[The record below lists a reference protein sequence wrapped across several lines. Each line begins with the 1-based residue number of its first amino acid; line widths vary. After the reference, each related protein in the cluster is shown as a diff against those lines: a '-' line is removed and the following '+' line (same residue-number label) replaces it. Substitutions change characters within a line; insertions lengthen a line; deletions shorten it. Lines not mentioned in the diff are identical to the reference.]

1 MSPSSIGAPSA
12 VPLLQRL
19 GWIAAVFLMLI
30 ALLAP
35 ALWNG
40 FPLLFA
46 DTGGY
51 LARPFER
58 TLLLGRSALYG
69 TFLASGMRLDFWP
82 VILIQTAATLWVILL
97 TLRVNR
103 LARPILACVVV
114 MLLALLTSLPWYVS
128 QLMPD
133 VFAPVAILCLY
144 LLAFA
149 PDRLHTYETAGIA
162 ALIAISM
169 AFHMAIIGLVVVLLA
184 ALFATKALR
193 LLHPRLGLPLLVV
206 LIGIGLAP
214 LSNLAITG
222 RFAFTP
228 GGTHF
233 VFARLL
239 QDGII
244 GRYVK
249 EQCPREDRRIC
260 AYADQLPPNADG
272 WLWGWDGPFHRLG
285 GWEGGYDNEARQ
297 IVLDTLRL
305 YPADHLKSA
314 LAATLAQLVSFRTG
328 EGVNA
333 NDLHHTLPMLEKLAP
348 DTMPRVRAAAQQ
360 HDAFDFTWINR
371 IHLPVGYLAFII
383 LLTAV
388 SGIIRSSPQPKAL
401 AATVLL
407 TLVINAA
414 ICGALSNPND
424 RYQARI
430 APLALFAAALLLLQ
444 QRRTQENLAGAQG
457 RAADPR

>member
-1 MSPSSIGAPSA
+1 M
-12 VPLLQRL
+12 LL
-19 GWIAAVFLMLI
+19 
-30 ALLAP
+30 ALLTP

-51 LARPFER
+51 LARPFEH

-69 TFLASGMRLDFWP
+69 TFLASGIRLDFWP
-82 VILIQTAATLWVILL
+82 VVLIQAAVALWIILL
-97 TLRVNR
+97 TLRVNGVV
-103 LARPILACVVV
+103 RPTIAGIIV
-114 MLLALLTSLPWYVS
+114 LLMALLTSLPWYAS

-133 VFAPVAILCLY
+133 IFAPVAILGLY

-149 PDRLHTYETAGIA
+149 RERLHRYEVTTVAGLMA
-162 ALIAISM
+162 MSM

-184 ALFATKALR
+184 ALFAARALR
-193 LLHPRLGLPLLVV
+193 LLRPRLGLPLVV
-206 LIGIGLAP
+206 ILIGIGLGP

-249 EQCPREDRRIC
+249 EQCPREDRAIC
-260 AYADQLPPNADG
+260 AYADELPPNADG
-272 WLWGWDGPFHRLG
+272 WLWGWDGPFHKLG
-285 GWEGGYDNEARQ
+285 GWEGGYDNEARR
-297 IVLDTLRL
+297 IILDTLRL
-305 YPADHLKSA
+305 YPAQHLATA

-333 NDLHHTLPMLEKLAP
+333 NDLHHTLPMLEKFAP
-348 DTMPRVRAAAQQ
+348 ETTPRVRTAAQQ
-360 HDAFDFTWINR
+360 HNGFDFTWINR
-371 IHLPVGYLAFII
+371 IHVPVGYVSFII

-388 SGIIRSSPQPKAL
+388 LGIIRSSPQSRAL

-407 TLVINAA
+407 TIVINAA

-430 APLALFAAALLLLQ
+430 APLAPLVAALLLLQ
-444 QRRTQENLAGAQG
+444 QRRKQDGP
-457 RAADPR
+457 AAI